1 MQQPG
6 RNADAR
12 ASENA
17 GDELV
22 AAVLGA
28 GKDNILKE
36 VKDRGTWGSAAGA
49 IAYGKSPP
57 APAEGV
63 PAAEKVAGNAAAAL
77 ALEEADRQIAELKDA
92 LAASRLETAEAKGRT
107 TAAEFSANLRSQDA
121 AAQAASSVE
130 AAESSAAEADARE
143 REHGAARAKTALA
156 AAADAPDEVR
166 PKGTP
171 RRPPGRADGVDKRG
185 AAYSPAEASP
195 APREPHDFAGDFPDA
210 ASDKEDADMDG
221 STTTAAAAAPNLRPR
236 EKKKHRAE
244 DQDQPL
250 PPLVFSEEVEAKFGE
265 AGCVAAQALYQD
277 FAATWPEHVAE
288 IAAKIPTLS
297 RNEGLHRA
305 EAETV
310 IGEVIFG

>member
-1 MQQPG
+1 M
-6 RNADAR
+6 
-12 ASENA
+12 E
-17 GDELV
+17 EF
-22 AAVLGA
+22 
-28 GKDNILKE
+28 
-36 VKDRGTWGSAAGA
+36 
-49 IAYGKSPP
+49 
-57 APAEGV
+57 
-63 PAAEKVAGNAAAAL
+63 AGNTDASPAL
-77 ALEEADRQIAELKDA
+77 APEEAKRRIAELERQ
-92 LAASRLETAEAKGRT
+92 LAASQLREVEANER
-107 TAAEFSANLRSQDA
+107 AARAGFSGNLRSQGA
-121 AAQAASSVE
+121 AAQAASRVE
-130 AAESSAAEADARE
+130 AAESSAADANE
-143 REHGAARAKTALA
+143 RELEHGRRAAKTALA
-156 AAADAPDEVR
+156 AAADGAPDEVQ
-166 PKGTP
+166 PKATP
-171 RRPPGRADGVDKRG
+171 RRAPGREGGVEKRG
-185 AAYSPAEASP
+185 ARKSPAEATP
-195 APREPHDFAGDFPDA
+195 TPRKLHDFAGDFTGP
-210 ASDKEDADMDG
+210 ASDEEDADMDG

>member
-17 GDELV
+17 GEELV

-107 TAAEFSANLRSQDA
+107 AAAEFSANLRSQDA

-221 STTTAAAAAPNLRPR
+221 STTTAPPNPR
-236 EKKKHRAE
+236 SRQKKKSRAGAADE
-244 DQDQPL
+244 QTRVLESPPSVQL
-250 PPLVFSEEVEAKFGE
+250 PPGVV
-265 AGCVAAQALYQD
+265 
-277 FAATWPEHVAE
+277 
-288 IAAKIPTLS
+288 LS
-297 RNEGLHRA
+297 
-305 EAETV
+305 
-310 IGEVIFG
+310 